1 MNDIQPTQEI
11 SLPAALEWEWPKTRF
26 GTVNWEVVFENPNFG
41 LVPLARDTTTP
52 ADLKETTLQIIA
64 HLFPRDADDKEIAR
78 FGAELD
84 RLIPDG
90 TAADAL
96 PALHDAITLILREI
110 RDFRMERARA
120 YELAQMAEAE
130 LELAESQ
137 TEVQSEPQARG
148 KGGDDRR
155 RGGDRRTVVS
165 PKIMSVEGLMARKK
179 PISITGGLLAAGL
192 ALFLVLG
199 TDPVA
204 TVNSVVNAPS
214 LEEFLAEMEQAS
226 NDKTTKTHVFGG
238 ILHVSEASGR
248 MTVTASAVPRSIC
261 MSATRALLRGGTI
274 LINGRY
280 SQKLEMEQ
288 LNEMCSSAGATAQL
302 TWRPR
307 PPDPA

>member
-1 MNDIQPTQEI
+1 MNDVQPNQENAP
-11 SLPAALEWEWPKTRF
+11 LAALEWEWPKTRF

-41 LVPLARDTTTP
+41 LVPLARGTTTP
-52 ADLKETTLQIIA
+52 AELKETMLLIIA

-84 RLIPDG
+84 LLIPED
-90 TAADAL
+90 ARDDAL

-110 RDFRMERARA
+110 RNFRMERARA

-130 LELAESQ
+130 LELTESQ
-137 TEVQSEPQARG
+137 TEAPTEPDVRENE
-148 KGGDDRR
+148 KGERR
-155 RGGDRRTVVS
+155 SGGDRRNVVPTNTTS
-165 PKIMSVEGLMARKK
+165 IMSLEGLRARKK
-179 PISITGGLLAAGL
+179 PLSIVGGLLAAGL
-192 ALFLVLG
+192 GLFLVLS
-199 TDPVA
+199 TNPVA
-204 TVNSVVNAPS
+204 TVNAVVHAPS

-248 MTVTASAVPRSIC
+248 MTVTASAVPRTIC

-288 LNEMCSSAGATAQL
+288 LTKMCSSAGATAQL
-302 TWRPR
+302 T
-307 PPDPA
+307 